1 VIVRPAEPRDAPAIR
16 RMEEE
21 SGSHSWDYQRYICT
35 VAEVDGSTAGHL
47 LVRKVAEDE
56 FEILNVA
63 VVPQHRRRG
72 VAELLI
78 RTQLSQNQ
86 GNWFLEV
93 RESNLAARS
102 LYDKIGFRQTGRRPR
117 YYSDPPE
124 SGIVM
129 SFRSC

>member
-1 VIVRPAEPRDAPAIR
+1 VILRPAEPRDAAAIR

-21 SGSHSWDYQRYICT
+21 SGSHSWDYVRYECR
-35 VAEVDGSTAGHL
+35 VAEVDGSVVGFL
-47 LVRKVAEDE
+47 LVRKVAEHE

-63 VVPQHRRRG
+63 VKRQYRRRG
-72 VAELLI
+72 IAESLI
-78 RTQLSQNQ
+78 RSQLKANK

-93 RESNLAARS
+93 RESNLPARS
-102 LYDKIGFRQTGRRPR
+102 LYDKIGFRQTGRRPH

-129 SFRSC
+129 SIRSC